1 MNYTDVDA
9 DRVLSVK
16 TQIARDIDGA
26 KNVYGVLKGQ
36 VLSTLAPCWQGQA
49 HESFARQFSSFLS
62 AFDAFL
68 KDCNTL
74 NAELE
79 RAGTNYN
86 RADGD
91 VRALVAALPR

>member
-16 TQIARDIDGA
+16 AQIARDIDGA
-26 KNVYGVLKGQ
+26 KNVYSVLKGQ
-36 VLSTLAPCWQGQA
+36 VIGALAPSWQGQA
-49 HESFARQFSSFLS
+49 FDTFSQQFSAFLA

-68 KDCNTL
+68 KDCDTL
-74 NAELE
+74 NAELQK
-79 RAGTNYN
+79 AGTNYN

-91 VRALVAALPR
+91 VRSLIAALPR

>member
-16 TQIARDIDGA
+16 AQIARDIDGA
-26 KNVYGVLKGQ
+26 RNVYGVLKGQ
-36 VLSTLAPCWQGQA
+36 VISALAPCWQGQA
-49 HESFARQFSSFLS
+49 YEAFAKQFSAFLT

-74 NAELE
+74 NAELDK
-79 RAGTNYN
+79 AGVNYN
-86 RADGD
+86 RADSD
-91 VRALVAALPR
+91 VRALVASLPR

>member
-16 TQIARDIDGA
+16 AQIARDIEGA
-26 KNVYGVLKGQ
+26 RNVHGTLKGQ
-36 VLSTLAPCWQGQA
+36 VISALAPCWQGQA
-49 HESFARQFSSFLS
+49 YETFARQFASFLT
-62 AFDAFL
+62 ALDAFL
-68 KDCNTL
+68 KDCGTL

-79 RAGTNYN
+79 KAGTNYN
-86 RADGD
+86 KADGD